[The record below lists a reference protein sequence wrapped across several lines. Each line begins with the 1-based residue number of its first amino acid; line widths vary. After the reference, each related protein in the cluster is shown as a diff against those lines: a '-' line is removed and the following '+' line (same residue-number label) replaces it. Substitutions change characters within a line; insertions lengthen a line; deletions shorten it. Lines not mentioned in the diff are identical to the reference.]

1 VNCRPYREL
10 IPGLLDGAL
19 TPAER
24 ERLQE
29 HLDQCP
35 ACRESLEELRLTLER
50 IKALE
55 PVEPPPWLAEK
66 ILARVRAQPPLA
78 GRRLLPLALRPAL
91 LAACL
96 LLVCLTGYRLMRVSG
111 PPNSQAATALPAPPA
126 APPPVLT
133 ARQPPFTPP
142 PPGRRRA
149 ARDLAA
155 LPPVASFTAEEQP
168 QAPGADTL
176 GAQRQAEASSK
187 TLVPGS
193 RAGIPAAPSAAPSQA
208 LGMRAEMDGA
218 AARSARALAFRL
230 APLDPRRAG
239 AQVEAAL
246 RGAGAT
252 ILTPPAQ
259 DRAALSARVPAA
271 ALPALLRQ
279 LETLGTLQG
288 PRPDPAAPM
297 AEEVVVVLT
306 W

>member
-1 VNCRPYREL
+1 VSCRPYREL
-10 IPGLLDGAL
+10 ISGLLDGAL

-29 HLDQCP
+29 HLGQCP

-50 IKALE
+50 IKALG

-66 ILARVRAQPPLA
+66 ILARVRAQPPVA
-78 GRRLLPLALRPAL
+78 GRRLLPLALRPVL

-111 PPNSQAATALPAPPA
+111 PPSSQAATAQPAPPV

-133 ARQPPFTPP
+133 AGQTPFTPP

-149 ARDLAA
+149 AKDLAT
-155 LPPVASFTAEEQP
+155 LPPVASFMPEEPP
-168 QAPGADTL
+168 QAPGAGTL
-176 GAQRQAEASSK
+176 GVQGQAGAPSK
-187 TLVPGS
+187 TLVLGS
-193 RAGIPAAPSAAPSQA
+193 RAGVPAAPSAARSQA
-208 LGMRAEMDGA
+208 LGMRAEEDGA
-218 AARSARALAFRL
+218 AARTARALAFRL
-230 APLDPRRAG
+230 APRDPQRAR
-239 AQVEAAL
+239 AQVEVAL

-252 ILTPPAQ
+252 LLTAPTP
-259 DRAALSARVPAA
+259 DRAVLSARVPSA

-297 AEEVVVVLT
+297 AEEVVVVLA